1 MRGLPEIY
9 NKGMISVEDRNQY
22 LRLLKPVKRQLLFQ
36 LIVKEFQ
43 VFLSIAAVLALCLMV
58 LARLFVIPYLQNYFL
73 LIILLSAIFAAFRIW
88 KKRPDIIQAAS
99 LYNRFVSEDR
109 VITAYS
115 FLLDDAVLARL
126 QLADA
131 VKHMKMVHHQVLGRK
146 KVFIHPK
153 PVLMCLAF
161 LCLAVLLY
169 MIPGE
174 KMDLAQKWEKEN
186 KIVEEAKEELEKK
199 AEKVKN
205 PEVKKALEKA
215 KEKIA
220 EKKSAEEAL
229 KELAKQTK
237 SLELKAIKEKEKSLS
252 LENMKNTL
260 DNSGLKQLSRMLE
273 EKDLSS
279 FREEL
284 SKLDKQKKE
293 LSVDQSNALKQLTG
307 GEETLSEEELSKLIE
322 QLENLL
328 QSEGLLK
335 QLAAAQKAL
344 QSSGLSL
351 QQKMAANGMP
361 PGQLAFAPPG
371 QPGSQANNPNTSPP
385 VHQNNSNPQ
394 SNQNQ
399 PGNSRNNGNGSGSG
413 TGSGSGSGSG
423 SGNGSGS
430 GAGTGS
436 GTGSGSGS
444 GLGGGA
450 GLGQG
455 SRDLLTIPSGMEGKR
470 NIENDNGSLGQ
481 GTPGQQFEGEG
492 PVLKGTIRPYS
503 EVFGNYEASYR
514 QSADRYK
521 LPADLEEIVKN
532 YFTSIDPDKE

>member
-1 MRGLPEIY
+1 LPEIY

-43 VFLSIAAVLALCLMV
+43 VFLSTAAVLVLCLMV
-58 LARLFVIPYLQNYFL
+58 LARLFVIPYLPNYL
-73 LIILLSAIFAAFRIW
+73 MLIIFLSAIFAAFRIW
-88 KKRPDIIQAAS
+88 KKRPDIIQTAS
-99 LYNRFVSEDR
+99 LYNRFVAEDR
-109 VITAYS
+109 VITAHS

-131 VKHMKMVHHQVLGRK
+131 VKHMKKVHHQVLGRK

-153 PVLMCLAF
+153 PVLICLAF
-161 LCLAVLLY
+161 LGLAVFLY

-174 KMDLAQKWEKEN
+174 KMELAQKWEKEN

-199 AEKVKN
+199 AEKEKN

-307 GEETLSEEELSKLIE
+307 GDEMLSEEELSKLIE
-322 QLENLL
+322 QLEETL
-328 QSEGLLK
+328 QSEELLK

-385 VHQNNSNPQ
+385 AQQNNSNPQ

-399 PGNSRNNGNGSGSG
+399 PGNSPNKGNGSGSG
-413 TGSGSGSGSG
+413 TGSGSGSG
-423 SGNGSGS
+423 NGSGS
-430 GAGTGS
+430 GAGTGTGS

-455 SRDLLTIPSGMEGKR
+455 SRDLLTIPSGMEGKT

-514 QSADRYK
+514 QSTDRYK